1 MRSREDIAGISW
13 VFAPGDAPRRRTS
26 GTGTAALSG
35 VCIGLALGCALL
47 ASSCA
52 HAEKEPPPPFEMP
65 AAFAPSGEEAL
76 PDRWWLA
83 FGDERLDELVRIG
96 LAQNPGLQA
105 VWDRLDRAAAIVDFE
120 SSSWFPALDY
130 SASAGRGV
138 TRVLD
143 DGRSYENAFSVG
155 AAATYEVDLWGRIS
169 SQVGAARFEAT
180 ASASDVRAAAITLTA
195 AIAETWYLLAEQHAR
210 VALIESQIATNEQAL
225 AVLRLRFRRGLSRA
239 EDVLRQEQLIETRQ
253 GDLTLSL
260 AARDTL
266 THRLAVLLGLPPS
279 ESPTTD
285 SAAPAPRLI
294 ELPPL
299 PAAGLPLELVAR
311 RPDLLAA
318 RHRIAASRERVAA
331 AISNR
336 YPRLT
341 ISATAETTADE
352 LADLFDDWEAALIA
366 GIIGPLFDGGLRQAE
381 VEIAK
386 AEARELLHLYWESI
400 LIALQD
406 VEDALARERRQI
418 EFVESLARQID
429 LSRQVI
435 EQSRANYRNGV
446 ADYLGVLDA
455 LRTHQILEREALV
468 ARLDLVLIRIS
479 LCRALAGGWDLEP
492 REPEGDP
499 DDAR

>member
-1 MRSREDIAGISW
+1 MRVLRMW
-13 VFAPGDAPRRRTS
+13 FWLP
-26 GTGTAALSG
+26 
-35 VCIGLALGCALL
+35 LGWALL
-47 ASSCA
+47 NSSCA
-52 HAEKEPPPPFEMP
+52 QPEKEAPPPFEVP
-65 AAFAPSGEEAL
+65 AAFSPSGEEAL
-76 PDRWWLA
+76 PDRWWQS

-105 VWDRLDRAAAIVDFE
+105 VWDRLDRAAAVVDFE
-120 SSSWFPALDY
+120 SSSWFPTLDY
-130 SASAGRGV
+130 SASAGRSV

-143 DGRSYENAFSVG
+143 EGRSYESAFTVG

-169 SQVGAARFEAT
+169 SRVGAARFEA
-180 ASASDVRAAAITLTA
+180 AGSASDVRAAAITLTA

-260 AARDTL
+260 AARETSS
-266 THRLAVLLGLPPS
+266 HRLAVLLGLPPS
-279 ESPTTD
+279 QSLPSD
-285 SAAPAPRLI
+285 LPASTPQLV

-299 PAAGLPLELVAR
+299 PAAGLPLELVER

-331 AISNR
+331 AISSR

-341 ISATAETTADE
+341 ISATAETTSDE
-352 LADLFDDWEAALIA
+352 LADLFDDWEAALLA
-366 GIIGPLFDGGLRQAE
+366 GIIGPLFDGGLRRAE
-381 VEIAK
+381 VDIAK
-386 AEARELLHLYWESI
+386 AETQELLHYYWESI
-400 LIALQD
+400 LVALQD
-406 VEDALARERRQI
+406 VEDALARERRQV
-418 EFVESLARQID
+418 EFVASLARQVEF
-429 LSRQVI
+429 SRQVI
-435 EQSRANYRNGV
+435 EQARTNYRNGV

-455 LRTHQILEREALV
+455 LRTHQSLERDALV
-468 ARLDLVLIRIS
+468 ARLDLILIRIS

-492 REPEGDP
+492 REGDP
-499 DDAR
+499 DDAS